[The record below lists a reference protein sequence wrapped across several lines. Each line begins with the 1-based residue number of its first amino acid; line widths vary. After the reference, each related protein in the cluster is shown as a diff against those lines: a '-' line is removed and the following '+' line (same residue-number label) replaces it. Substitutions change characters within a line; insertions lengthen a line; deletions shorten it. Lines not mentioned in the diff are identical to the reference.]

1 MVARHHRQFVGVSP
15 TWTCFS
21 RFRRRFAVL
30 PSSCSVFR
38 PPCIYVFRSCCSS
51 TVFRF
56 VLIRS
61 GFHFSVFWCR
71 STVFIFLLVYGAML
85 FSLCFLCFR
94 LVPCFFVF
102 FFLVS
107 GGFGGG
113 SAGGAVF
120 PVGVVVFSADPV
132 ACVVMVLL
140 RSGSMAWWWPE
151 LLKWWWVIGV
161 ENSF

>member
-1 MVARHHRQFVGVSP
+1 MVARHHRQFAGVSP

-30 PSSCSVFR
+30 PSFCSVFR
-38 PPCIYVFRSCCSS
+38 PPCISVFRSCCSS

-94 LVPCFFVF
+94 LVPCFSFSF
-102 FFLVS
+102 FWFPAGLVVVAPAALFFRWVWWFS
-107 GGFGGG
+107 ARIWWLVWSWFYCDQVRWRGGG
-113 SAGGAVF
+113 
-120 PVGVVVFSADPV
+120 
-132 ACVVMVLL
+132 
-140 RSGSMAWWWPE
+140 RSC
-151 LLKWWWVIGV
+151 
-161 ENSF
+161 